1 MLCRVWEWQ
10 LKLHLS
16 LQRIT
21 FRHRIRQ
28 GILTFFKIFFCS
40 TLQNTSWWNI
50 MYVGPCCSHCL
61 ALSSITRGPSG
72 SLRLTFLEWTVRS
85 HQANRMAQ
93 MLVKCTIKLGVKG
106 KIVLVYTMKEYRGGR
121 CMAVLILNFS
131 TRWRWVINITLRRL
145 HPRERTSIL
154 NGGQVGPWAGLEIL
168 EKFLLLTGFMKM
180 VRNDIPPCSMHNSQ
194 LFGTGL
200 QPDWH
205 NVALSS
211 KCLTRECFLL
221 TDFRLIWYSVRLRG
235 DAHAPSQHSS
245 VLCRGD
251 VANILRRATCVCV
264 SWTVQCCCWHRSIH
278 KACLITCRF
287 LTMSYHT

>member
-1 MLCRVWEWQ
+1 MEVSYQHHAPAASPPRKNLNTDWRPGRP
-10 LKLHLS
+10 LS
-16 LQRIT
+16 R
-21 FRHRIRQ
+21 
-28 GILTFFKIFFCS
+28 
-40 TLQNTSWWNI
+40 SW
-50 MYVGPCCSHCL
+50 
-61 ALSSITRGPSG
+61 
-72 SLRLTFLEWTVRS
+72 
-85 HQANRMAQ
+85 
-93 MLVKCTIKLGVKG
+93 
-106 KIVLVYTMKEYRGGR
+106 
-121 CMAVLILNFS
+121 NF
-131 TRWRWVINITLRRL
+131 
-145 HPRERTSIL
+145 
-154 NGGQVGPWAGLEIL
+154 GEISV
-168 EKFLLLTGFMKM
+168 LLTGFMKM

-251 VANILRRATCVCV
+251 VVNILRRATCLCV